1 LRQVRRDLRWLKLW
15 LAVGWLLIATV
26 IYLSLTPHPIEISV
40 EEGDKIGH
48 TLAYFSMM
56 IWFAQ
61 LYRRSLHGL
70 WALGFIGLGVALEFL
85 QGWSGFRNFEYL
97 DMAADTAGVTASWLL
112 GGTAMAYVLTH
123 VERRLP
129 A

>member
-1 LRQVRRDLRWLKLW
+1 VRRDLRWLKLW

-26 IYLSLTPHPIEISV
+26 IYLSLTPQPIEISV

-61 LYRRSLHGL
+61 LYQRSLHGL
-70 WALGFIGLGVALEFL
+70 WALGFIGLGAALEFV

-97 DMAADTAGVTASWLL
+97 DMAADTAGVTAGWLL

-123 VERRLP
+123 MERRIP
-129 A
+129 D

>member
-1 LRQVRRDLRWLKLW
+1 VRRDLRWLKLW

-26 IYLSLTPHPIEISV
+26 IYLSLTPQPIEISM

-61 LYRRSLHGL
+61 LYQRSLHGL

-97 DMAADTAGVTASWLL
+97 DMGADTAGVTAGWLL

-123 VERRLP
+123 MERRIP
-129 A
+129 D